1 MSHPPESAGG
11 AREGYGAA
19 GVSLRQR
26 TALVTG
32 ASSGIGLAICRAL
45 GDAGARLWLV
55 ARTEAPLR
63 AAAASVGGRAIPADV
78 AEQGAVERLHGLL
91 TAELGGPPDIVVN
104 AAGAFA
110 LAPAVDTP
118 VEAFDRMLAVN
129 LRAPFLLMRAFLPGM
144 LARGTGHVVTI
155 GSIAGRVAFPHNAAY
170 CASKF
175 GVRGLHAVLDAELR
189 GTGVRATL
197 LEPAATDTPLWDGMA
212 PGEHPGL
219 PARAAM
225 LAPEAVADA
234 VVYALTRPPDVDVR
248 VLTLERT

>member
-1 MSHPPESAGG
+1 MSRPPEPAPGPP
-11 AREGYGAA
+11 EGSGPA
-19 GVSLRQR
+19 GVSLGGR

-45 GDAGARLWLV
+45 AGAGARLWLT
-55 ARTEAPLR
+55 ARTEGPLR
-63 AAAASVGGRAIPADV
+63 AAAAAVDGRAIPADV
-78 AEQGAVERLHGLL
+78 ADARAVTRLCEQVTE
-91 TAELGGPPDIVVN
+91 ELGGPPDVVVN

-110 LAPAVDTP
+110 LAPLAETP

-129 LRAPFLLMRAFLPGM
+129 LRAPFLVMRAFLPGM
-144 LARGTGHVVTI
+144 LARGSGHVVTI
-155 GSIAGRVAFPHNAAY
+155 GSIAGRMAFPHNAAY
-170 CASKF
+170 SASKF

-197 LEPAATDTPLWDGMA
+197 LEPAATDTPLWDAVAM
-212 PGEHPGL
+212 ERHPGL
-219 PARAAM
+219 PPRAAM

-234 VVYALTRPPDVDVR
+234 VLYALTRPPEVDVR